1 MEKNIQTPEQVES
14 VDIIAKAR
22 ENKKSIMM
30 GLIAAA
36 IVIVG
41 AVAWLL
47 IAQSGSRNADELI
60 ARADAAQTDSIATV
74 LYKEAANAG
83 YKSGNRAKAQLGIS
97 LYQKGEYAEALK
109 YLEDCSLD
117 DKIAA
122 AGVYVLTGDCY
133 VNLEQYD
140 KALKAFAKGVS
151 VADHNPEIVPFI
163 LIKKAN
169 VYRAQQKYADEAECY
184 KTIIDEYPSYV
195 QNLRTDI
202 KKYYE
207 RANAQAK

>member
-1 MEKNIQTPEQVES
+1 MEKNNQTPEQVES

-47 IAQSGSRNADELI
+47 ISQSGSRNADELI

-97 LYQKGEYAEALK
+97 LYQKDEYAEALK

-151 VADHNPEIVPFI
+151 TADHNPEIVPFI
-163 LIKKAN
+163 LIKEAN
-169 VYRAQQKYADEAECY
+169 VYRAQQKYADEAKCY
-184 KTIIDEYPSYV
+184 KTIIEEYPSYV
-195 QNLRTDI
+195 QNVRTDI